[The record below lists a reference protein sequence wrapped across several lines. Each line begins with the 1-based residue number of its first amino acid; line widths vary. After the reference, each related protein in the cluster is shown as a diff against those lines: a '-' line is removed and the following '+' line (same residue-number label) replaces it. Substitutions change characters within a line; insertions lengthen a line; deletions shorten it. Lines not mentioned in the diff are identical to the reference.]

1 MPVPH
6 LHRKA
11 SIMFERILVAVDGS
25 DSAISAL
32 RQALSLARSEKSTVH
47 VLAVVPPYEGDLR
60 LVGVRGH
67 VRDVMKEPFEKALAE
82 AVAVADSLGFPVKP
96 ILVEGEPPQTI
107 VDLADA
113 HGADLIVAG
122 VRGQNPAERLLL
134 GSMVSRVIGYSRT
147 HVMVCPRN
155 SEIGLVKVIVAFDGS
170 ESATGALS
178 LAFDFAREY
187 GSDLDVLSVA
197 DVPSHLYGVSPAA
210 ASDLIEKARR
220 SLEKAERHAA
230 DNDVSAGFLLLEGDP
245 SDIVV
250 ETARQKNA
258 GLIIMGSHGRTGIRR
273 LLMGSVTERVIGHSP
288 CPVIVARAY

>member
-1 MPVPH
+1 
-6 LHRKA
+6 
-11 SIMFERILVAVDGS
+11 MFERILVAVDGS

-32 RQALSLARSEKSTVH
+32 RQALSLARSEKSAVY

-67 VRDVMKEPFEKALAE
+67 VRDVMREPFEKALAE
-82 AVAVADSLGFPVKP
+82 AVAVAGSLRFPVKP
-96 ILVEGEPPQTI
+96 ILLEGEPPQTI

-122 VRGQNPAERLLL
+122 VRGRNPAERLLL

-155 SEIGLVKVIVAFDGS
+155 SEIGLGKVIVAFDSS
-170 ESATGALS
+170 ESATGALA

-187 GSDLDVLSVA
+187 GSHLDVLSVA

-210 ASDLIEKARR
+210 AGDLVEKARR
-220 SLEKAERHAA
+220 TLEKAEHHAA
-230 DNDVSAGFLLLEGDP
+230 DDDVSADFLLLEGD
-245 SDIVV
+245 SYDIIL
-250 ETARQKNA
+250 ETSRQKNA

-273 LLMGSVTERVIGHSP
+273 LLMGSVTERVIGHAP